1 MMKLKAKIAGKKN
14 NKKNEKWLR
23 DAINV
28 AKNLD
33 LNIAAMDA
41 KKHIAISSLICE
53 RRSTGNKK
61 PVEIINKYT
70 PLRSEENK

>member
-1 MMKLKAKIAGKKN
+1 MKPKAKIAGKKN

-23 DAINV
+23 DPANM
-28 AKNLD
+28 AKNFD
-33 LNIAAMDA
+33 LNIDNTDA

-61 PVEIINKYT
+61 PVETTNKYK